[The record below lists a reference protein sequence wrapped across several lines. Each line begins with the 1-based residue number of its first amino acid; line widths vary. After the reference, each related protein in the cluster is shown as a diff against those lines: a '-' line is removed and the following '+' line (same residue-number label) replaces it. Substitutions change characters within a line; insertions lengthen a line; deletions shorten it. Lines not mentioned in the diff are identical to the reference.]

1 MRHDFVRIDESLDL
15 SQQPL
20 QLAVIIPTFNE
31 AQNVAPLLARLA
43 LALAGISWEA
53 VFVDDN
59 SPDGT
64 ADLVRSIG
72 RTDRNVRIVQR
83 IGRRGLSTAVVE
95 GMLATSAPIVAV
107 IDGDMQHDE
116 RALPKLFE
124 AIESGAADLAIGTRY
139 AGGGGVGDWSASR
152 HKISQWATRLGQ
164 AFIKTEI
171 SDPMS
176 GFFAV
181 SRETLMAALPK
192 MSGVGF
198 KILLDLASSSPKP
211 LRIAEVPYQFRSRE
225 HGESKIGALVGVE
238 YVALL
243 LDKTIGRF
251 VPMRLLSFL
260 FVGGLGVGVHLT
272 ILGTCLAVGLAFL
285 LAQIIA
291 VTVAM
296 TFNFFLNNIFTYRD
310 RRLRGWKM
318 VRGLLSFYA
327 VCMVGGA
334 ANVGIGNWV
343 NAQDGRWWLA
353 GMAGVVIGAVWNFA
367 AASFVT
373 WKK

>member
-1 MRHDFVRIDESLDL
+1 VRHDFVKIDQGLDV
-15 SQQPL
+15 SSQPL

-31 AQNVAPLLARLA
+31 AKNVEPLLARLS
-43 LALAGISWEA
+43 LALAGLSWEA

-64 ADLVRSIG
+64 ADLVRAIG
-72 RTDRNVRIVQR
+72 LTDRNVRIVQR

-95 GMLATSAPIVAV
+95 GMLATSAPILAV

-116 RALPKLFE
+116 RALPQLFA

-139 AGGGGVGDWSASR
+139 ADGGGVGDWNASR

-164 AFIKTEI
+164 AFLKTEI

-176 GFFAV
+176 GFFAL
-181 SRETLMAALPK
+181 SRATLMAALPK

-198 KILLDLASSSPKP
+198 KILLDIASSSPAK
-211 LRIAEVPYQFRSRE
+211 LRIAEIPYHFRSRE
-225 HGESKIGALVGVE
+225 HGESKIGALVGAE
-238 YVALL
+238 YLALL
-243 LDKTIGRF
+243 IDKTIGRF
-251 VPMRLLSFL
+251 VPMRLISFL
-260 FVGGLGVGVHLT
+260 CVGGLGVGVHLA
-272 ILGTCLAVGLAFL
+272 ILGASLTLGLAFL
-285 LAQIIA
+285 VAQIIA

-296 TFNFFLNNIFTYRD
+296 TFNFFLNNVFTYHD

-318 VRGLLSFYA
+318 VRGLISFYA

-353 GMAGVVIGAVWNFA
+353 GMAGVIIGAVWNFA